1 MCVCV
6 HICVLKMVVID
17 VRVKLYISFH
27 SLHDTPSKTKAS
39 RFENE
44 TRAHKGTRR

>member
-1 MCVCV
+1 MCVCAYM
-6 HICVLKMVVID
+6 CVKNGKD

-27 SLHDTPSKTKAS
+27 SLHDTPSKIKAS

-44 TRAHKGTRR
+44 TRAHKGTR

>member
-27 SLHDTPSKTKAS
+27 SLHDTPPKTKAS